1 MPTAGNTPRNAAPL
15 ACRPISAAAPA
26 TAASSSASCIV
37 GGAARLAGHMAAV
50 VAAQN
55 PISAAATAI
64 AVPWPPG
71 AGRAWKVVV
80 TTNAIAATAS
90 TRIAR

>member
-1 MPTAGNTPRNAAPL
+1 
-15 ACRPISAAAPA
+15 
-26 TAASSSASCIV
+26 
-37 GGAARLAGHMAAV
+37 MAAV

-64 AVPWPPG
+64 AVPWPCPG